1 MFRTVLVR
9 TILLLADVFENFR
22 KVCLEIYEFGPEKFL
37 SAPEIIWQVALT
49 LFRMSF
55 FGAAHG

>member
-1 MFRTVLVR
+1 MNHLAGDVLLKMLHVE
-9 TILLLADVFENFR
+9 DM
-22 KVCLEIYEFGPEKFL
+22 
-37 SAPEIIWQVALT
+37 VA